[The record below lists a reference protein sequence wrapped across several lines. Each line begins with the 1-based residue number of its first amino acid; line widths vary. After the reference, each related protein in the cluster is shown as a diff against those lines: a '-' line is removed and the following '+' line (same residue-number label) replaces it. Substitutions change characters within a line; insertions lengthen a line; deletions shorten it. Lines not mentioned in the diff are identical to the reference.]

1 VVQIAECATV
11 HAAIG
16 GPDAAAAIVSER
28 AGAAFDPQLAATFAG
43 SAAELL
49 AAAPDGSLWDGVLAA
64 APGGTAA
71 LAPHSLDEALA
82 AMGEFSDLKSPYTVG
97 HSAGVAR
104 LAEAAAGHA
113 GLPASDA
120 VHLRRSGLVHDLGRV
135 CVSST
140 VWEKESSL
148 TPDEWEQVRLHPYHG
163 DRLLARSPGLAAL
176 AATASLHHERCDG
189 SGYHRGV
196 DGRSLPLPARLLAAA
211 DVYHAMIEPRAHRP
225 AHSPEEA
232 VGQLRDESR
241 RGTLDAD
248 AVECVLIAA
257 GQRPRRRRPG
267 VAGLTAREVDVL
279 RLVARGLATKQ
290 IAAEL
295 VITPKTADSH
305 IQHIYTKI
313 GVSTRAAATVF
324 AMRQEL
330 LEPPGSSGEL
340 PM

>member
-1 VVQIAECATV
+1 
-11 HAAIG
+11 
-16 GPDAAAAIVSER
+16 
-28 AGAAFDPQLAATFAG
+28 
-43 SAAELL
+43 
-49 AAAPDGSLWDGVLAA
+49 
-64 APGGTAA
+64 
-71 LAPHSLDEALA
+71 
-82 AMGEFSDLKSPYTVG
+82 
-97 HSAGVAR
+97 VAR
-104 LAEAAAGHA
+104 LAEAAAGRA

-120 VHLRRSGLVHDLGRV
+120 VHLRRCGLVHDLGRV
-135 CVSST
+135 CVPST
-140 VWEKESSL
+140 IWEKKSSL
-148 TPDEWEQVRLHPYHG
+148 TPDEWEQVRLHAYQG

-211 DVYHAMIEPRAHRP
+211 DVYHAMIEPRPHRP

-232 VGQLRDESR
+232 AGGLRDESR

-248 AVECVLIAA
+248 AVECVLVAA

-305 IQHIYTKI
+305 IQHIYAKI